1 MLKKQVTII
10 VGSQWGD
17 EGKGKIVD
25 YFTKENDYVVRFQG
39 GNNAGHTIVIGDKTY
54 KLNLIPS
61 GILDESKVS
70 VIGNGVL
77 IDPKVL
83 LSELENLIRTGLK
96 PNLRISQRAH
106 VIMPYHI
113 AMDEALSGHQG
124 NLSAGS
130 TKRGIAPVAGDK
142 MYRQGIRVVD
152 LLEPDILEEKLAKAY
167 QFNTDILKKVF
178 AYDFELSQKDIFEE
192 YSAYGEQLRQY
203 TDDAETLLYEAFRQ
217 GKKILY
223 EGAQGMSLDPDHG
236 VYPHTT
242 STNNVA
248 PYAGVG
254 SGLGINSK
262 STIIGLVKGYVSR
275 VGNSPFPTEIHGD
288 EAVFLRDKGGEYGT
302 VTKRPRRVGWLDLV
316 QVRQSVR
323 TSGLTDLAVT
333 KLDVLGGFDQIK
345 VCVGYEVKGKVVSEI
360 PASLTDY
367 REAEP
372 IYEVLPGWA
381 EFDFNLKQ
389 KLAQHGYDGLPS
401 QVKDY
406 LDFIEKKLNLP
417 VSVVSFGPE
426 RNETIVR

>member
-1 MLKKQVTII
+1 MKKEQVAII

-25 YFTKENDYVVRFQG
+25 YFTKESDYVVRFQG

-61 GILDESKVS
+61 GVLDESKVS
-70 VIGNGVL
+70 IIGNGVL

-83 LSELENLIRTGLK
+83 LSELENLSRAGVK
-96 PNLRISQRAH
+96 PNLKISQRAH

-142 MYRQGIRVVD
+142 MYRQGIRMVD
-152 LLEPDILEEKLAKAY
+152 LLEPDILREKLAKAY
-167 QFNTDILKKVF
+167 QFNIDILQKVF
-178 AYDFELSQKDIFEE
+178 GCDFSLSEE
-192 YSAYGEQLRQY
+192 EIYREYLDYGLQLKEY
-203 TDDAETLLYEAFRQ
+203 LEDTEVLLYGAYKN

-248 PYAGVG
+248 PYSGVG

-275 VGNSPFPTEIHGD
+275 VGKSPFPTEILGE

-302 VTKRPRRVGWLDLV
+302 VTKRPRRVGWLDLI

-333 KLDVLGGFDQIK
+333 KLDVLGGFKEIK
-345 VCVGYEVKGKVVSEI
+345 ICIGYEVDGRKLGEI
-360 PASLTDY
+360 PASLTQY
-367 REAEP
+367 RLAKP
-372 IYEVLPGWA
+372 IYKVLSGWE
-381 EFDFNLKQ
+381 EFDSTFKQ
-389 KLAQHGYDGLPS
+389 KLAQKGYEALPKE
-401 QVKDY
+401 VKDY
-406 LDFIEKKLNLP
+406 LQFIEDYLDVP
-417 VSVVSFGPE
+417 VSVISYGPE
-426 RNETIVR
+426 RNETIIR